1 MATIVQCLSS
11 CASLDS
17 KFKALSL
24 KGFSSSLS
32 SSSSSSSSSISTRR
46 GSSATLC
53 SSSLS
58 FSQSVSQCVAFSSG
72 NLWIQRPMR
81 QSIVCEAAPTK
92 KADSAAKRARQS
104 EKRRVYNKSKKSE
117 ARTRMKKV
125 LEALEGL
132 KKKPDAQPDE
142 IVTVEKLI
150 GEAYSA
156 IDKAVKVR
164 ALHKNTGAR
173 RKSRLARR
181 KKAVEI
187 HHGWYVPDTAA
198 AAAATEAVSMA
209 A

>member
-11 CASLDS
+11 CATLNS
-17 KFKALSL
+17 KFKVLSL
-24 KGFSSSLS
+24 KGASSPS
-32 SSSSSSSSSISTRR
+32 SSSSPTSSSFSTRR
-46 GSSATLC
+46 GASATVY
-53 SSSLS
+53 SSLS
-58 FSQSVSQCVAFSSG
+58 FAQSVSQRVTFSSAAG
-72 NLWIQRPMR
+72 NLWVQKSPVR
-81 QSIVCEAAPTK
+81 QLIVCEAAPTK
-92 KADSAAKRARQS
+92 KADSAAKRARQA

-125 LEALEGL
+125 LEALDGL

-187 HHGWYVPDTAA
+187 HHGWYVPGTAA
-198 AAAATEAVSMA
+198 PAEAVTMA

>member
-11 CASLDS
+11 CATLNS
-17 KFKALSL
+17 KFKSLSL
-24 KGFSSSLS
+24 NGAS
-32 SSSSSSSSSISTRR
+32 SSSSSSPTSSFSIRR
-46 GSSATLC
+46 GVC
-53 SSSLS
+53 SSLS
-58 FSQSVSQCVAFSSG
+58 FAQSVSQCVAFSSG
-72 NLWIQRPMR
+72 TMWVQKKTVRH
-81 QSIVCEAAPTK
+81 SIVCEAAPTK
-92 KADSAAKRARQS
+92 KADSAAKRARQA

-125 LEALEGL
+125 LEALDGL
-132 KKKPDAQPDE
+132 KKKADAVPDE

-187 HHGWYVPDTAA
+187 HHGWYIPATAPPA
-198 AAAATEAVSMA
+198 EAATMA

>member
-11 CASLDS
+11 CATLESQ
-17 KFKALSL
+17 FKVLSL
-24 KGFSSSLS
+24 KGISCS
-32 SSSSSSSSSISTRR
+32 SSSSSFSNRR
-46 GSSATLC
+46 GASATLC
-53 SSSLS
+53 SSLS
-58 FSQSVSQCVAFSSG
+58 FSQSVSQCVAFSTG
-72 NLWIQRPMR
+72 NLWVQKPTR
-81 QSIVCEAAPTK
+81 QLIVCEAAAPTK
-92 KADSAAKRARQS
+92 KADSAAKRARQA

-132 KKKPDAQPDE
+132 KKKTDAQPDE

-156 IDKAVKVR
+156 IDKAVKVK

-187 HHGWYVPDTAA
+187 HHGWYVPDAA
-198 AAAATEAVSMA
+198 AAVASEAVTMA

>member
-11 CASLDS
+11 CASLNS
-17 KFKALSL
+17 KFKVLSL
-24 KGFSSSLS
+24 KGAS
-32 SSSSSSSSSISTRR
+32 SSSTSSLSTRR
-46 GSSATLC
+46 GAVC
-53 SSSLS
+53 SSLS

-72 NLWIQRPMR
+72 NLWVQKNPSR
-81 QSIVCEAAPTK
+81 QLIVCEAAPTK
-92 KADSAAKRARQS
+92 KADSAAKRARQA

-125 LEALEGL
+125 LEALDGL
-132 KKKPDAQPDE
+132 KKKPDAQADE

-181 KKAVEI
+181 KKAVLI
-187 HHGWYVPDTAA
+187 HHGWYVPDSVAA
-198 AAAATEAVSMA
+198 VTEAVTMA

>member
-11 CASLDS
+11 CATLNS
-17 KFKALSL
+17 KFKSLSL
-24 KGFSSSLS
+24 NGAS
-32 SSSSSSSSSISTRR
+32 SSSSSSPTSSFSIRR
-46 GSSATLC
+46 GVC
-53 SSSLS
+53 SSLS
-58 FSQSVSQCVAFSSG
+58 FAQSVSQCVAFSSG
-72 NLWIQRPMR
+72 TMWVQKKPVRH
-81 QSIVCEAAPTK
+81 SIVCEAAPTK
-92 KADSAAKRARQS
+92 KADSAAKRARQA

-125 LEALEGL
+125 LEALDGL
-132 KKKPDAQPDE
+132 KKKADAVPDE

-187 HHGWYVPDTAA
+187 HHGWYIPATAPPA
-198 AAAATEAVSMA
+198 EAATMA

>member
-1 MATIVQCLSS
+1 MATLVQCLSS
-11 CASLDS
+11 CATLNP
-17 KFKALSL
+17 KFKSLSL
-24 KGFSSSLS
+24 NGASSSLS
-32 SSSSSSSSSISTRR
+32 TRR
-46 GSSATLC
+46 GVC
-53 SSSLS
+53 SSLS

-72 NLWIQRPMR
+72 NMWVEKNKPAR

-92 KADSAAKRARQS
+92 KADSAAKRARQA

-125 LEALEGL
+125 LEALDGL
-132 KKKPDAQPDE
+132 KKKADAVPDE

-187 HHGWYVPDTAA
+187 HHGWYVPAA
-198 AAAATEAVSMA
+198 AAEAVTMA